1 MDNVQT
7 FGLLGIVAI
16 FALGYFV
23 YRSKKKS
30 SGTGTGTG
38 GGRSGTLSPNQQEK

>member
-30 SGTGTGTG
+30 SGSGTG
-38 GGRSGTLSPNQQEK
+38 GGRSGTRSPNQQEK

>member
-1 MDNVQT
+1 MDNVQI

-23 YRSKKKS
+23 YNSKKKS
-30 SGTGTGTG
+30 AGRGTGKG
-38 GGRSGTLSPNQQEK
+38 GSSPAHTPTKSQER